1 MAVKELIKEQRFLME
16 VERGIR
22 DANLDVIHQRIPP
35 ITPDNLMP
43 FAISVARLRARYL
56 EAAFKFTAKTLN
68 DTLDDEE
75 IDTLRRQRTMYEEAR
90 TAFEAL
96 RHAIERGYV
105 EVGDPTPTD
114 D

>member
-22 DANLDVIHQRIPP
+22 GANREVIHQRVPP
-35 ITPDNLMP
+35 ITPENMMP

-56 EAAFKFTAKTLN
+56 EAAFKFTAKTLS
-68 DTLDDEE
+68 DSLDDEE
-75 IDTLRRQRTMYEEAR
+75 IETLRRQRTMYEEAR
-90 TAFEAL
+90 AAFEAL

-105 EVGDPTPTD
+105 EVGDPTPAD